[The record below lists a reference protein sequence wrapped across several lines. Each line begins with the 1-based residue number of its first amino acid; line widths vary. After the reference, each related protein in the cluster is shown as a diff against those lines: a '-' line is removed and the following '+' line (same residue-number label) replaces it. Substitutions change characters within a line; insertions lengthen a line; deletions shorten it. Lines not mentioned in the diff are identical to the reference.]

1 MEAYRRYGPALL
13 RKAKRMLHNRV
24 DAEDVVQGL
33 FVDLLQGAGPGG
45 PDSAQLELGYL
56 YRAVTHR
63 CLNVLRDA
71 RNRRRLLDQCE
82 APATPARTT
91 CEQRV
96 IDLDLLLKLSG
107 QLDELSC
114 EMLVYRFIDD
124 MTQEEIAELTG
135 YSRKTVG
142 KRLDDA
148 RQTVLR
154 LAEHAPG
161 GEA

>member
-33 FVDLLQGAGPGG
+33 FVDLLQSGGAAG

-71 RNRRRLLDQCE
+71 RNRRRLLEQRE
-82 APATPARTT
+82 APAVPTRTT
-91 CEQRV
+91 CEQRA
-96 IDLDLLLKLSG
+96 IDLDLLLKLSA
-107 QLDELSC
+107 QLDELSF

-124 MTQEEIAELTG
+124 MTQDEIAELTG

-148 RQTVLR
+148 RQSVLR
-154 LAEHAPG
+154 LG

>member
-1 MEAYRRYGPALL
+1 MEAYRRYGPSLL

-33 FVDLLQGAGPGG
+33 FVDLLQSAGPSG
-45 PDSAQLELGYL
+45 PDAAQLELAYL

-63 CLNVLRDA
+63 CLNMLRDA
-71 RNRRRLLDQCE
+71 RNRQRLLAQRE
-82 APATPARTT
+82 APTAPVRTT
-91 CEQRV
+91 CEQRA

-107 QLDELSC
+107 RLDTLSC
-114 EMLVYRFIDD
+114 EILVYRFIDD

-148 RQTVLR
+148 RNVVLG
-154 LAEHAPG
+154 LGTEAEL
-161 GEA
+161 

>member
-13 RKAKRMLHNRV
+13 RKARRMLHNPV

-33 FVDLLQGAGPGG
+33 FVDLLQSE

-63 CLNVLRDA
+63 CLNLLRDA
-71 RNRRRLLDQCE
+71 RNRQRLLDQRE
-82 APATPARTT
+82 APVTPVRTT
-91 CEQRV
+91 CEQRA
-96 IDLDLLLKLSG
+96 IDLDLLLKLCA
-107 QLDELSC
+107 QLDALSS
-114 EMLVYRFIDD
+114 EILVYRFIDD
-124 MTQEEIAELTG
+124 MTQDEIAELTG

-148 RQTVLR
+148 REAVMR
-154 LAEHAPG
+154 LAHGSG

>member
-13 RKAKRMLHNRV
+13 RKAKRMLHNTT

-33 FVDLLQGAGPGG
+33 FVDLLQSGTSG

-63 CLNVLRDA
+63 CLNLLRDA
-71 RNRRRLLDQCE
+71 RNRQRLLDQRE
-82 APATPARTT
+82 APATPVRTT
-91 CEQRV
+91 CEQRA
-96 IDLDLLLKLSG
+96 IDLDLLLKLCA
-107 QLDELSC
+107 QLDGLSS
-114 EMLVYRFIDD
+114 EILVYRFIDD
-124 MTQEEIAELTG
+124 MTQDEIAELTG

-148 RQTVLR
+148 REAVLR
-154 LAEHAPG
+154 LVHANG

>member
-33 FVDLLQGAGPGG
+33 FVDLLQGAGAGG

-71 RNRRRLLDQCE
+71 RNRRRLLDQRE
-82 APATPARTT
+82 APVTAVRTT
-91 CEQRV
+91 CEQRA

-114 EMLVYRFIDD
+114 
-124 MTQEEIAELTG
+124 
-135 YSRKTVG
+135 
-142 KRLDDA
+142 
-148 RQTVLR
+148 
-154 LAEHAPG
+154 
-161 GEA
+161 

>member
-1 MEAYRRYGPALL
+1 MEAYRRYGPSLL

-33 FVDLLQGAGPGG
+33 FVDLLQSGGAAGPEA
-45 PDSAQLELGYL
+45 AQLELGYL

-71 RNRRRLLDQCE
+71 RNRQRLLAQRE

-91 CEQRV
+91 CEERA
-96 IDLDLLLKLSG
+96 IDLDLLLKLSA
-107 QLDELSC
+107 QLDQLSC

-124 MTQEEIAELTG
+124 MTQDEIAELTG

-142 KRLDDA
+142 KRLDEA
-148 RQTVLR
+148 RKVVLG
-154 LAEHAPG
+154 LGASG

>member
-33 FVDLLQGAGPGG
+33 FVDLLQSGGDGG
-45 PDSAQLELGYL
+45 PDAAQLELGYL

-71 RNRRRLLDQCE
+71 QNRRRLLDQRE
-82 APATPARTT
+82 APALPARTT
-91 CEQRV
+91 CEERA
-96 IDLDLLLKLSG
+96 IDLDLLLKLSA
-107 QLDELSC
+107 QLDQLSC

-124 MTQEEIAELTG
+124 MTQDEIAALTG

-148 RQTVLR
+148 RSAVLR
-154 LAEHAPG
+154 LAGYAPG

>member
-13 RKAKRMLHNRV
+13 RKAKRMLHNPV

-33 FVDLLQGAGPGG
+33 FVDLLQSGGQAGPGA
-45 PDSAQLELGYL
+45 AQLELGYL

-71 RNRRRLLDQCE
+71 QNRRRLLDQRE
-82 APATPARTT
+82 APATLARTT
-91 CEQRV
+91 CEERA
-96 IDLDLLLKLSG
+96 IDLDLLLKLSA
-107 QLDELSC
+107 QLDQLSC

-148 RQTVLR
+148 RSAVLR
-154 LAEHAPG
+154 LAGHAPG

>member
-33 FVDLLQGAGPGG
+33 FVDLLQGAGAAGSEHA
-45 PDSAQLELGYL
+45 PDPAQLELGYL

-63 CLNVLRDA
+63 CLNVLRDEK
-71 RNRRRLLDQCE
+71 NRRRLLDQRE
-82 APATPARTT
+82 APAALARTT
-91 CEQRV
+91 CEQRA

-107 QLDELSC
+107 QLDALSC

-124 MTQEEIAELTG
+124 MTQDEIAELTG

-148 RQTVLR
+148 RQ
-154 LAEHAPG
+154 A
-161 GEA
+161 

>member
-33 FVDLLQGAGPGG
+33 FVDLLQSGGTSG
-45 PDSAQLELGYL
+45 PDPAQLELGYL

-71 RNRRRLLDQCE
+71 QNRRRLLDQRE
-82 APATPARTT
+82 APALPARTT
-91 CEQRV
+91 CEARA
-96 IDLDLLLKLSG
+96 IDLDLLLKLSA
-107 QLDELSC
+107 QLDQLSC

-124 MTQEEIAELTG
+124 MTQDEIAELTG

-148 RQTVLR
+148 RTAVLR
-154 LAEHAPG
+154 LAGHAPG

>member
-13 RKAKRMLHNRV
+13 RKAKRMLHNRT

-33 FVDLLQGAGPGG
+33 FVDLLQGGGAAG

-71 RNRRRLLDQCE
+71 RNRRRLLEQRE
-82 APATPARTT
+82 APALPARTT
-91 CEQRV
+91 CEQRA
-96 IDLDLLLKLSG
+96 IDLDLLLKLSA
-107 QLDELSC
+107 QLDALSF

-124 MTQEEIAELTG
+124 MTQDEIAELTG

-154 LAEHAPG
+154 LAEQSVG